1 MGITGFFRRQ
11 GAALLALAVLALAG
25 LGACGKTKHG
35 TPQVAAPQVAAPQ
48 VETPQVGA
56 LAGVTAPADPV
67 FGPMVSSDMAMA
79 TAQPTRPEPRISLGT
94 GVLIGDGKRYPAPG
108 AALGNEEV
116 ILNFADTD
124 IREVVRAVL
133 GDILRL
139 NYVIDPGVSG
149 TVTLQSG
156 RGLMP
161 DQILPTLE
169 SVLRLNG
176 AGIVTEGNLYR
187 VVTLEG
193 TQPPVAPL
201 ILSPGGARQVSGYGV
216 QIMPLRF
223 ASAVEL
229 EKVLK
234 PFAPPESLLTVD
246 PGRNL
251 LILAGTREERQAF
264 QEAVEIFDVD
274 WIRGTSFGLFP
285 LRNVRAEVLAEEL
298 RLVFGQGE
306 QQSGQQ
312 SGVIRFVPLER
323 LNAILAIS
331 LQPRYLKEARRWIFD
346 LDRSDEAGS
355 RRIFVYNVQNARAN
369 ELAAVLAGLFGG
381 KASGSASGSPN
392 LDSFSTRPSAQAV
405 RDLGGLSNGAAKGD
419 GGPDAPTAGEVILQG
434 EEEIRVIAVDSS
446 NALVIHATPQDYRM
460 LEDAVQQLDVL
471 PLQVLIEA
479 TILEVSLNDD
489 LRFGV
494 QWFFDSGRSEFT
506 LSELA
511 NGTASTIFP
520 GFSYV
525 FQQAQ
530 DARVVVNALTEVTDV
545 NIVSS
550 PQLMVLDNQTA
561 ELQVGDQ
568 VPVATQSAVSVIN
581 PQAPIVNSIEFRD
594 TGVLLRV
601 TPRVNNSGL
610 VVLEIEQ
617 EVSSVVATT
626 TSGIDSPTIQKRKI
640 ASTVAIQSGD
650 SVTLGGLIRDERQK
664 GSSGIPL
671 LSDIPLIG
679 SLFGAKT
686 DEQERTELLVLITP
700 RVVRNRH
707 EAREVTRELRDRMR
721 FVEPLRGTTE

>member
-1 MGITGFFRRQ
+1 MGITRFFRRQ
-11 GAALLALAVLALAG
+11 GAAILALAVL
-25 LGACGKTKHG
+25 GACGETKYR
-35 TPQVAAPQVAAPQ
+35 PPQ
-48 VETPQVGA
+48 VEALQVEALQVGA
-56 LAGVTAPADPV
+56 PQIETPQIETPTSVTAPADSARPT
-67 FGPMVSSDMAMA
+67 VSGGAA
-79 TAQPTRPEPRISLGT
+79 TATARPPRPEPRISLGT
-94 GVLIGDGKRYPAPG
+94 GVLVGDGKRYPAPG
-108 AALGNEEV
+108 EALGNEEI

-139 NYVIDPGVSG
+139 NYAIDPGVSG

-234 PFAPPESLLTVD
+234 PFIPPESLLTVD

-298 RLVFGQGE
+298 RFVFGQNE
-306 QQSGQQ
+306 QQ
-312 SGVIRFVPLER
+312 SGVIRFIPVER

-331 LQPRYLKEARRWIFD
+331 LQPRYLEDARRWIFD
-346 LDRSDEAGS
+346 LDRGGEAGS
-355 RRIFVYNVQNARAN
+355 RRVFVHNVQNARAN

-381 KASGSASGSPN
+381 NGSGGASGGSN
-392 LDSFSTRPSAQAV
+392 LDPFSTRSSEQAI
-405 RDLGGLSNGAAKGD
+405 RDLGGSSNGAAKGD
-419 GGPDAPTAGEVILQG
+419 DGPDAPTASEVILQG
-434 EEEIRVIAVDSS
+434 EEEIRVIAMDSS

-494 QWFFDSGRSEFT
+494 QWFFDSGRSEFA

-511 NGTASTIFP
+511 NGTAGTIFP

-525 FQQAQ
+525 FEQSQ
-530 DARVVVNALTEVTDV
+530 DARVVVNALTKVTDV

-561 ELQVGDQ
+561 ELQVGNQ
-568 VPVATQSAVSVIN
+568 VPIATKSAVSVTN

-617 EVSSVVATT
+617 EVSGVLATT
-626 TSGIDSPTIQKRKI
+626 TSGIDSPTIQQRKI
-640 ASTVAIQSGD
+640 ASTVAVQSGD

-664 GSSGIPL
+664 GSSGVPI

-679 SLFGAKT
+679 SLFGAKI

-721 FVEPLRGTTE
+721 FVEPLGGTAD